1 MGRARYA
8 ADIHPVGLLYGKI
21 LRSPHPHARINQID
35 ATRSLALPGGKAVT
49 TATDFPAVCAAMAGQ
64 EAGKHDAG
72 RGLTTQGKRDG
83 IGA

>member
-1 MGRARYA
+1 
-8 ADIHPVGLLYGKI
+8 V
-21 LRSPHPHARINQID
+21 PHPHARINQID
-35 ATRSLALPGGKAVT
+35 ATCALALPGDKAVA
-49 TATDFPAVCAAMAGQ
+49 TATDLPEVSAAMASQ